1 MLEQLPELSRGGA
14 SHLNPADYLAD
25 FSARYRDISGIFW
38 KLERRQ
44 EFREPCVPSWSAAAA
59 GDWLRALQLIEPM
72 RAEVAAEFSAVPGLQ
87 RRRIRIVE
95 RPVSPYL
102 QWEMHVLRMRAEE
115 GEVVRAVDAKQ
126 VRDHERRRP
135 LPELV
140 IIGGSVLYQILYTSE
155 GMLAGALRST
165 DAGLIGQ
172 AAEELAGLFREGEDI
187 ESFFAREIAA
197 LPPPVRA

>member
-1 MLEQLPELSRGGA
+1 LSNCPNCHGGGA

-44 EFREPCVPSWSAAAA
+44 EFREPGVPSWSAAAA
-59 GDWLRALQLIEPM
+59 GDWLRALQLIEAM

>member
-14 SHLNPADYLAD
+14 SHLDPADYLAD
-25 FSARYRDISGIFW
+25 FSVRYQDTSGIFW

-44 EFREPCVPSWSAAAA
+44 EFREPDVPSWNAAAA

-115 GEVVRAVDAKQ
+115 GEIVRAVDAKH
-126 VRDHERRRP
+126 VRDREHRRP

-140 IIGGSVLYQILYTSE
+140 IIGGSVLYQILYTSN
-155 GMLAGALRST
+155 GTLAGGTAQHRRRP
-165 DAGLIGQ
+165 DRAGNGR
-172 AAEELAGLFREGEDI
+172 AGW
-187 ESFFAREIAA
+187 
-197 LPPPVRA
+197 PVPRRGGH